1 MEIHEN
7 FHLIHQEEKNTTNVV
22 SNNNNNSIKINPSEN
37 NTNILALI
45 ALIFSFLFAPFG
57 LFLEI
62 VAKNQ
67 ENENPIAKMAIRI
80 SIGLIILNI
89 LTLEVCRWLIFFLLF
104 CPIIVQRIYFPNHH
118 LVLRFLYFL

>member
-89 LTLEVCRWLIFFLLF
+89 LIVFFVF
-104 CPIIVQRIYFPNHH
+104 YFGLN
-118 LVLRFLYFL
+118 